1 MNKLTVVIPARNEEM
16 HIANV
21 IKNIQKCELV
31 SEILVVN
38 NNSKDNTRKLA
49 LEHGARVINCKK
61 VGKGYAMEMGI
72 KYASGD
78 LILFADA
85 DIDNYNENFVNKM
98 ITPLLKNRCDFVKS
112 TFKRKSGRVTNL
124 VAKPL
129 LELTF
134 PELCKYNQPL
144 SGIIAGKKE
153 FFEQIIFEKDYGV
166 DIGILIDLY
175 NMGVRIREVNIGSIE
190 NDSQDWKNLIDM
202 SRQVTAA
209 ILKRAFLCEKRN
221 EEINLVSSLDY

>member
-98 ITPLLKNRCDFVKS
+98 ITPLLKNRCDFVNS

-221 EEINLVSSLDY
+221 EESNLVNSLDY